1 MTQATQ
7 PARLRF
13 ALLRTGLLAAG
24 LCITFAALS
33 APPPPVLPP
42 PLPVPQLPAGAQPG
56 GAQPVMPPPTIPI
69 PETNLDLSV
78 PPVYERPLGAE
89 EGERVFVKR
98 FVITG
103 VVGDRKAGI
112 DPEEIQKQVDEVFAS
127 IQKIVEQQRLTKQN
141 LEKQGPEGFTPDEQ
155 DKIIKFM
162 QGAVKTSSPDEQQKQ
177 YQSFIQQLMLERLQ
191 RLQGLTIGQLQKV
204 ADAITQYYH
213 DKGYF
218 LARAVIPAQE
228 IKDGVVN
235 VRVLEGRLEKVQ
247 TSGNK
252 MYSDEVLSKPFKPL
266 LGELVTISRTENALL
281 TLTKYPGLS
290 AAGVFRPGGD
300 IGTTDIVVNVQN
312 EKRFDGSVRADNDG
326 TEFTG
331 RNRLIGTL
339 DINDL
344 TGDADLATITLLK
357 TFGSSTTSTTTN
369 PTTKKTTTTTTPSG
383 NSTYGDLRYERP
395 VYDAYNKWAL
405 DVSRNS
411 FSVGSTISGVGGV
424 SKIATLSEE
433 HDFFRSRTSN
443 LIGTVDLSRKRA
455 DTTLLG
461 KVTGR
466 DDLAVLGGQ
475 FNWYSIN
482 TDTNTISTLTGG
494 FEHGFAGVLRV
505 PTNKKIEDEF
515 QASQTGGKVDILLP
529 SRTGSQTIVGGNGK
543 LNQIQITSTPS
554 YNKWT
559 WNYQLYKNL
568 PHTQGLLF
576 RFGGQYSPNMLSSL
590 EQFVMGGSDSV
601 RAAPT
606 SQFLVDN
613 GLFSSLEYSVSSPGF
628 ADKHAFSSY
637 TWGQVLRFRV
647 FLDAAR
653 GFNNDPVGANN
664 RKYLAG
670 SGVGLTFTI
679 PGSFTAN
686 LQWARLNGGAR
697 PGTGA
702 SDPTHIQNASETWL
716 DVTYSF

>member
-1 MTQATQ
+1 MQ
-7 PARLRF
+7 ARLSARTSF
-13 ALLRTGLLAAG
+13 IRTGVLSFGLTLSLAAV
-24 LCITFAALS
+24 A
-33 APPPPVLPP
+33 APPLPP
-42 PLPVPQLPAGAQPG
+42 PLPTLPAGAQPG

-78 PPVYERPLGAE
+78 PPVYERPLGAD

-112 DPEEIQKQVDEVFAS
+112 NPEDIQAAVDAVFAS
-127 IQKIVEQQRLTKQN
+127 IQKIVESQRLTKQN
-141 LEKQGPEGFTPDEQ
+141 LEKQGPEGFTPEEQ

-162 QGAVKTSSPDEQQKQ
+162 QNAVKTQSPDDQQKS
-177 YQSFIQQLMLERLQ
+177 YQAFIQQLMLERLQ

-204 ADAITQYYH
+204 ADAVTQYYH

-252 MYSDEVLSKPFKPL
+252 MYSDEVLARPFKPL
-266 LGELVTISRTENALL
+266 LGELVTIGRTENALL

-290 AAGVFRPGGD
+290 AAGVFRPGD
-300 IGTTDIVVNVQN
+300 DVGTTDIVVNVQN

-331 RNRLIGTL
+331 RKRLIGTL
-339 DINDL
+339 DVNDP
-344 TGDADLATITLLK
+344 TGDADLLSVTALK
-357 TFGSSTTSTTTN
+357 TFGTSTTSSNTVGG
-369 PTTKKTTTTTTPSG
+369 KTITTTTPAG
-383 NSTYGDLRYERP
+383 DSTYGDVRYQRP
-395 VYDAYNKWAL
+395 VYDAYNDWAL
-405 DVSRNS
+405 DLSRNS
-411 FSVGSTISGVGGV
+411 FSVGTAGGVGGI
-424 SKIATLSEE
+424 SKIAALSEE

-443 LIGTVDLSRKRA
+443 LIGTLDLSRKRA
-455 DTTLLG
+455 DTTTAIKGLG
-461 KVTGR
+461 VGGVLNR
-466 DDLAVLGGQ
+466 DDLAVFGAQLN
-475 FNWYSIN
+475 FDNIS
-482 TDTNTISTLTGG
+482 TESNTISTITGR
-494 FEHGFAGVLRV
+494 FEHGFGGLLGV
-505 PTNKKIEDEF
+505 PTKADVLADFGPQNKNK
-515 QASQTGGKVDILLP
+515 TGVPP
-529 SRTGSQTIVGGNGK
+529 SRTGADGNPNTPEFNK
-543 LNQIQITSTPS
+543 LTL
-554 YNKWT
+554 
-559 WNYQLYKNL
+559 NYQWYKNL
-568 PHTQGLLF
+568 PNTQGLLF
-576 RFGGQYSPNMLSSL
+576 RFGGQYSPDLLSSL
-590 EQFVMGGSDSV
+590 EQFVMGGPDSV

-613 GLFSSLEYSVSSPGF
+613 GIFSSMEYSISAPGF
-628 ADKHAFSSY
+628 GDKHAFGSY

-647 FLDAAR
+647 FVDAAR
-653 GFNNDPVGANN
+653 GYDNDPTDTAN

-670 SGVGLTFTI
+670 SGIGLVFTI

-697 PGTGA
+697 VNANSKSTA
-702 SDPTHIQNASETWL
+702 VDPNAIKNASETWF
-716 DVTYSF
+716 DVTYNF

>member
-1 MTQATQ
+1 MMRLSDTAFTRAGSIPAWLIAVALCGATAVQA
-7 PARLRF
+7 
-13 ALLRTGLLAAG
+13 
-24 LCITFAALS
+24 
-33 APPPPVLPP
+33 APPPLPP
-42 PLPVPQLPAGAQPG
+42 PLPLPLPSGAQPG
-56 GAQPVMPPPTIPI
+56 GAQPVMPPPTIPV
-69 PETNLDLSV
+69 PENNLDLSV

-127 IQKIVEQQRLTKQN
+127 IQKITEQQRLTKQN

-162 QGAVKTSSPDEQQKQ
+162 QGAVKTGSPEEQQKQ
-177 YQSFIQQLMLERLQ
+177 YQAFIQQLMLERLQ

-228 IKDGVVN
+228 IKEGVVN
-235 VRVLEGRLEKVQ
+235 IRVLEGRLEKVQ

-252 MYSDEVLSKPFKPL
+252 MYSDQTLAKPFKPL
-266 LGELVTISRTENALL
+266 LGELVTINRTENALL

-290 AAGVFRPGGD
+290 AAGVFRPGED
-300 IGTTDIVVNVQN
+300 VGTTDIVVNVQN
-312 EKRFDGSVRADNDG
+312 EKRFDGSVRADNEG
-326 TEFTG
+326 TVFTG

-339 DINDL
+339 DINNP
-344 TGDADLATITLLK
+344 TGDADLLTIAALK
-357 TFGSSTTSTTTN
+357 TFGSA
-369 PTTKKTTTTTTPSG
+369 TTTTTTNPATKKVTTTTTPAG
-383 NSTYGDLRYERP
+383 KSTDGDLRYERP
-395 VYDAYNKWAL
+395 VLDAYNKWAA
-405 DVSRNS
+405 DISRNS
-411 FSVGSTISGVGGV
+411 FTVGALGGGIGGV
-424 SKIATLSEE
+424 SKIATFSLE
-433 HDFFRSRTSN
+433 HDFFRSRTTN

-455 DTTLLG
+455 DTTTLG
-461 KVTGR
+461 RVSGR

-475 FNWYSIN
+475 FNWDSIN
-482 TDTNTISTLTGG
+482 TDTNTISTVTGR
-494 FEHGFAGVLRV
+494 FEHGFAGVLGV
-505 PTNKKIEDEF
+505 PSNEKVEQEFAIERN
-515 QASQTGGKVDILLP
+515 GGTPDIVLP
-529 SRTGSQTIVGGNGK
+529 NRTGSETVIGGAGNETA
-543 LNQIQITSTPS
+543 IQITSTPS

-559 WNYQLYKNL
+559 LNYQLYKNL

-628 ADKHAFSSY
+628 ADKHAFGSY

-653 GFNNDPVGANN
+653 GYNNDPVGANN
-664 RKYLAG
+664 RQYLAG
-670 SGVGLTFTI
+670 SGVGIVFTV

-686 LQWARLNGGAR
+686 LQWARLNGGQR
-697 PGTGA
+697 PGTGVN
-702 SDPTHIQNASETWL
+702 DPTRIENASETWF
-716 DVTYSF
+716 DMTYTF